1 MAIQIFYFIIM
12 SKFNYINYVNFL
24 KSNNI
29 ILYDHD
35 YRISYNNITTYYNK
49 INEEMTGGGNN
60 MKNQLF
66 NNIESLLGIINVSLS
81 DYPQN
86 LFFLANN

>member
-1 MAIQIFYFIIM
+1 M
-12 SKFNYINYVNFL
+12 SQLKYINYVNLL

-35 YRISYNNITTYYNK
+35 YRISYNNIKTYYNK
-49 INEEMTGGGNN
+49 TDMTGGGNGNN
-60 MKNQLF
+60 MNELF
-66 NNIESLLGIINVSLS
+66 NNMDKLIDVLNLSLS
-81 DYPQN
+81 VNPQN

>member
-1 MAIQIFYFIIM
+1 MNQ
-12 SKFNYINYVNFL
+12 FNYINYVNFL

-35 YRISYNNITTYYNK
+35 YRISYNNIKTYYNK
-49 INEEMTGGGNN
+49 TDMTGGGDN
-60 MKNQLF
+60 MKNELF
-66 NNIESLLGIINVSLS
+66 NNIENLLNIINLSLS

>member
-1 MAIQIFYFIIM
+1 M
-12 SKFNYINYVNFL
+12 SQLKYINYVNLL

-35 YRISYNNITTYYNK
+35 YRISYNNIKTYYNK
-49 INEEMTGGGNN
+49 TDMTGGGNN
-60 MKNQLF
+60 INELF
-66 NNIESLLGIINVSLS
+66 NNMDKLIDVLNISLS
-81 DYPQN
+81 VSPQN